1 MSIQRGEDVMF
12 GVGLEES
19 RGTGVAP
26 QAWIPGRTPSGI
38 APVIDKVNIR
48 ETRGSKFAS
57 HSSEAVMKR
66 VEGDLEFNLR
76 AISFGY
82 LLKSLLGSVSS
93 QAVVGQSGVYDHTF
107 SVLPNDP
114 EHPTLTIGLNQPAG
128 QSYRFLKAMCSMIG
142 IEIVPN
148 DLVKANASFIAATE
162 EAVAD
167 YADPDPLAADYFF
180 RHQDA
185 SIKLAANVAGL
196 GAATPIKVKSLK
208 VDVPNGAR
216 PDQNVSELNPGNVL
230 ATTLEPKFSVELD
243 YQNED
248 LHDAFDDGDYF
259 AMQLTL
265 ERADI
270 TIGAST
276 HPKITLTFPRVS
288 IEKWTPNRPIDDIMR
303 EAVDFIVH
311 YSETEGYG
319 IRPVLRNT
327 LAEYEAEES
336 GS

>member
-12 GVGLEES
+12 GVGLEDT
-19 RGTGVAP
+19 RGVGVVP

-57 HSSEAVMKR
+57 HSSESVMKR

-82 LLKSLLGSVSS
+82 LLKSLLGDVSS
-93 QAVVGQSGVYDHTF
+93 AAVMGQSGVYDHTF
-107 SVLPNDP
+107 SVLPNNP

-142 IEIVPN
+142 IELVPN
-148 DLVKANASFIAATE
+148 DLVKATASFIAATE
-162 EAVAD
+162 EDVVD
-167 YADPDPLAADYFF
+167 YNDTDPITGDHYF

-185 SIKLAANVAGL
+185 TIKFAANVAGL
-196 GAATPIKVKSLK
+196 AGASAIKVKSLK

-216 PDQNVSELNPGNVL
+216 PDQNVSELNPGNIL
-230 ATTLEPKFSVELD
+230 ATTFEPKISAELD

-248 LHDAFDDGDYF
+248 FHDAFDGDEYF

-265 ERADI
+265 ERSDI
-270 TIGAST
+270 VIGSSA
-276 HPKITLTFPRVS
+276 HPRISFVFPRVS

-303 EAVDFIVH
+303 EAVDFVVH
-311 YSETEGYG
+311 YSETEEYG

-327 LAEYEAEES
+327 LAEYDAVS
-336 GS
+336 S